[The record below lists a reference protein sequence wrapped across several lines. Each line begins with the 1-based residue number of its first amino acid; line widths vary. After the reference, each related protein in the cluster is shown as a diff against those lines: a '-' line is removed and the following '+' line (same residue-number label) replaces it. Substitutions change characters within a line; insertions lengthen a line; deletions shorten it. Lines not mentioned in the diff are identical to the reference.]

1 MEQTKTKIVTL
12 DFVLLFLVSTALCT
26 GMNMLNVICP
36 LFVIEDLGRTTAAS
50 GLLSAV
56 YTLSSCAAR
65 PASGVLSDRM
75 GRRVMMAVGCAV
87 FAAGC
92 LLCGLIPT
100 LAILLMGRIFQGMGY
115 AVASTANNAA
125 STDVI
130 PQSRMAE
137 GIGYFGTSQSVA
149 GALGPALASVL
160 VDLVGNRLSFY
171 VAGAFCLLAA
181 LLSLFFR
188 RPHTPPPPR
197 EKRRAGLSLDALAE
211 RTALLP
217 SAFEGLSVFFF
228 SGIMCFFTP
237 YLKVERGF
245 DAWVAGSFFAV
256 SAVVIVLFRLG
267 FSRFVGRVSHLWFLL
282 PAYAAMLVLCLS
294 APYSNS
300 AFPFL
305 ALGAL
310 FGLGHGSVWTAMG
323 SAAVEH
329 APPERRGMANAT
341 FYLAFD
347 AAIGLGAAL
356 WGVVI
361 SAVGYVLCFRI
372 MAAGFVLLALAAIPV
387 FRKKAA

>member
-149 GALGPALASVL
+149 GALGPALASGWNCTVKQL
-160 VDLVGNRLSFY
+160 
-171 VAGAFCLLAA
+171 
-181 LLSLFFR
+181 
-188 RPHTPPPPR
+188 
-197 EKRRAGLSLDALAE
+197 
-211 RTALLP
+211 
-217 SAFEGLSVFFF
+217 
-228 SGIMCFFTP
+228 
-237 YLKVERGF
+237 YLR
-245 DAWVAGSFFAV
+245 
-256 SAVVIVLFRLG
+256 
-267 FSRFVGRVSHLWFLL
+267 
-282 PAYAAMLVLCLS
+282 
-294 APYSNS
+294 
-300 AFPFL
+300 
-305 ALGAL
+305 
-310 FGLGHGSVWTAMG
+310 
-323 SAAVEH
+323 
-329 APPERRGMANAT
+329 
-341 FYLAFD
+341 
-347 AAIGLGAAL
+347 
-356 WGVVI
+356 
-361 SAVGYVLCFRI
+361 
-372 MAAGFVLLALAAIPV
+372 
-387 FRKKAA
+387 